1 MDEPSSLQRLFDELA
16 VLMKDYPD
24 HLRELLSIR
33 DEFRRKTT
41 MDSITWFVFCEG
53 VAHASKAV
61 RGKDQMV
68 EQYFRDVFM
77 SLGEE
82 HDEIM
87 ANLKAG
93 IAAEFSDSHSEHY
106 ESSASPP
113 RH

>member
-1 MDEPSSLQRLFDELA
+1 MDEQSCLQKLFDELA

-24 HLRELLSIR
+24 QLRELMNIKS
-33 DEFRRKTT
+33 EFRRKTT
-41 MDSITWFVFCEG
+41 MDTITWFVFCEG
-53 VAHASKAV
+53 VAHASKSV

-68 EQYFRDVFM
+68 EMYFRDVFM

-93 IAAEFSDSHSEHY
+93 VAAEFNGTDSAHY
-106 ESSASPP
+106 ESSAEPQP
-113 RH
+113 H